1 MPYFIGSNSI
11 GRGVSYGDQ
20 PAINHTKKQVKKIT
34 DSGIEV
40 LSYFVSERELDP
52 NSWQAKPFVEMY
64 GKNSKFVDI
73 TSVNHISKTM
83 NELFLRK
90 SA

>member
-1 MPYFIGSNSI
+1 MGSNSI
-11 GRGVSYGDQ
+11 GRAVSYGDQ